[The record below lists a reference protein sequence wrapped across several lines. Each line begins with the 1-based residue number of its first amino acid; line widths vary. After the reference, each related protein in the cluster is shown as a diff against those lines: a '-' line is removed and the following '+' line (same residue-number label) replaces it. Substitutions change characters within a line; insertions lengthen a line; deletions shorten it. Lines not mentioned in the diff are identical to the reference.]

1 MKTLREIK
9 RQIQSGAMDGT
20 FNKLYGGDP
29 AAHRARYGKA
39 VELFAQKFGEDRQAA
54 LFSAPGRTEIG
65 GNHTDHNNGIV
76 MAASVNLDVIAV
88 ASPNGEDV
96 IRIKSEGHRMD
107 VISLAEL
114 SVSEREKNRSASL
127 VRGIAARMKQ
137 LGYPIGGF
145 DAYTTSNVLK
155 GSGLSSSAAFEVLV
169 GVVLCGLFGGSADA
183 VEIAKIGQYAENV
196 YFGKP
201 CGLMDQMASSVGG
214 MIAIDFKDT
223 ERPVIRRHPFAFEDG
238 GYKLVIVNTGGT
250 HADLTPDYAAIPQE
264 MKSVARF
271 FGKEVLREVEEERFY
286 TSIAAVRRQ
295 TGDRA
300 VLRAFHFFSENRRV
314 RAMETALA
322 KGDLYTFLK
331 TVQESGQSSFMYNQN
346 VYTNSKPQE
355 QGMSVALAVAGRI
368 LDGKGAFR
376 VHGGGFAGTI
386 QAFVPKDLLQ
396 EFVKE
401 MENVMGKGSCH
412 VLSVRP
418 VGGVAVLP

>member
-9 RQIQSGAMDGT
+9 RQIQSGAMDET

-65 GNHTDHNNGIV
+65 GNHTDHNNGLV

-214 MIAIDFKDT
+214 MIAIDFEDT
-223 ERPVIRRHPFAFEDG
+223 ERPVIRRHPFAFEDS

-264 MKSVARF
+264 MKSVALF

-286 TSIAAVRRQ
+286 ASIAAVRRQ

-300 VLRAFHFFSENRRV
+300 VLRAHHFFSENRRV

-322 KGDLYTFLK
+322 KGNLDTFLK

-355 QGMSVALAVAGRI
+355 QGMSVALAVAGLI
-368 LDGKGAFR
+368 LGGRGAYR

-418 VGGVAVLP
+418 VGGVAVLL

>member
-9 RQIQSGAMDGT
+9 RQIQSGAMDET

-39 VELFAQKFGEDRQAA
+39 VELFAQKFGENRQAA

-65 GNHTDHNNGIV
+65 GNHTDHNNGLV

-214 MIAIDFKDT
+214 MIAIDFEDT

-300 VLRAFHFFSENRRV
+300 VLRAHHFFSENRRV

-322 KGDLYTFLK
+322 KGNLNAFLK

-418 VGGVAVLP
+418 VGGVAVLL